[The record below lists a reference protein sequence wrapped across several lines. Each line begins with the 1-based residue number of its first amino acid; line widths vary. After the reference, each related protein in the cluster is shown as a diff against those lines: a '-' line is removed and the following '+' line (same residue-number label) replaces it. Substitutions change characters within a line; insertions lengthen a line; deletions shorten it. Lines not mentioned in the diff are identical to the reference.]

1 MSYQLISLLPLQIA
15 RMLLLVRS
23 IEVTRVKNHGPRQWA
38 ILIRGRGFTK
48 ILRDEPLL
56 GRTLIRTDGW
66 IRPKPILFPSV
77 LAAKS
82 FGESRGL
89 FAKAL
94 LSHADGRS
102 R

>member
-23 IEVTRVKNHGPRQWA
+23 IEVIRVKNHGPRQWA
-38 ILIRGRGFTK
+38 ILIQGRGFTK

-56 GRTLIRTDGW
+56 GRTLIPTDGW
-66 IRPKPILFPSV
+66 RRPKPILFASAS
-77 LAAKS
+77 AAKTY
-82 FGESRGL
+82 GESTGL

-94 LSHADGRS
+94 SPVDGRS
-102 R
+102 S